1 MVYVYVHSIL
11 WITSGLS
18 TNPAHHRFTK
28 GRFLAYL
35 CFRACFAMAHALLGP
50 IFVLPVSRIYRGTGI
65 AAPAAQ
71 SLWRPIIIPK
81 PVKTAA

>member
-28 GRFLAYL
+28 GRFLSYL

-50 IFVLPVSRIYRGTGI
+50 TFVLTVSRTYLGTGI
-65 AAPAAQ
+65 AALAAR
-71 SLWRPIIIPK
+71 SLYPPVITPK